1 VAVAAP
7 TLVVLA
13 AGLGHRFGGL
23 KQFEPVG
30 PHGEPLVDYA
40 VFDALHAGFARVV
53 FVIRREIAVAFDA
66 RIASRYRGRVPIAC
80 ALQALDDLPDGSVP
94 LPSRQRPWG
103 TLHAVLAARELFDG
117 PFAVINADDFY
128 GRAAYEQ
135 AATFLGDLPAAPPE
149 PCCMVGY
156 RLHAT
161 LSASGGVHRAVGL
174 ECGSTLGG
182 LQEVRDIRRDD
193 DGVCRGVAPSGE
205 RVALRDDAL
214 VSMNIWGFAPSVLKA
229 MTAALATF
237 VREHGH
243 DPAAECLLPAFV
255 DRKVR
260 SGGARCR
267 ILDGGSGWFG
277 ITHPQDRAD
286 CMRRIGEL
294 TARGVYGSPLW
305 R

>member
-1 VAVAAP
+1 MAAP

-13 AGLGHRFGGL
+13 AGLGQRFGGL
-23 KQFEPVG
+23 KQFEAVG

-53 FVIRREIAVAFDA
+53 FVIRREIAAAFDA
-66 RIASRYRGRVPIAC
+66 RIAARYRGRVPVAC
-80 ALQALDDLPDGSVP
+80 ALQALDDLPEG
-94 LPSRQRPWG
+94 Q
-103 TLHAVLAARELFDG
+103 
-117 PFAVINADDFY
+117 
-128 GRAAYEQ
+128 RAAAVAATAVGHPARRAGGTRADRRPVRGHQRRRLLRPCGHEQ
-135 AATFLGDLPAAPPE
+135 AATFLGALPAAAPE

-161 LSASGGVHRAVGL
+161 LSTSGGVHRAVGL
-174 ECGSTLGG
+174 ECGSTLAG

-205 RVALRDDAL
+205 RVVLRDDAL
-214 VSMNIWGFAPSVLKA
+214 VSMNIWGFAPSVLEA
-229 MTAALATF
+229 MTATFAAF

-243 DPAAECLLPAFV
+243 DPSAECLLPAFV
-255 DRKVR
+255 DREVR

-267 ILDGGSGWFG
+267 ILDGGSGRFG